1 MYVCAVEGVGEICM
15 LCVAH
20 IFEMCMPLK
29 SFGHIEIIALKMIFY
44 TLAMANAEHVKIQT
58 SNKIAFWGKKE
69 KNYCNTNQSF
79 CLFMCASACVCVCC
93 ANIQFLVDR
102 AQVVLGKSLALI
114 VLALE
119 MYMLNFG

>member
-1 MYVCAVEGVGEICM
+1 MCECVVEGVCEICM

-58 SNKIAFWGKKE
+58 SNKIAFWGE
-69 KNYCNTNQSF
+69 KREKLLQYKPKF
-79 CLFMCASACVCVCC
+79 LFVYVCKCVCVCVS
-93 ANIQFLVDR
+93 AVQI
-102 AQVVLGKSLALI
+102 
-114 VLALE
+114 
-119 MYMLNFG
+119 YNFWLTEHRWCWENHWP